1 MSCLC
6 VQAFVGY
13 RDYGY
18 EAGDALHVVVDFVD
32 KSRFRWGG
40 GLQAW
45 RHELCRSVG
54 APALGVGWRAHP

>member
-1 MSCLC
+1 M
-6 VQAFVGY
+6 GY